1 MPTSTHIHTFISI
14 LYILIDFLLTK
25 FVHLIGSQNALEG
38 VLTTGQQLKA
48 SEDMK
53 TAPRLS
59 LSHNGSLISQPKFPL
74 TNSCSIFTNHSTHT
88 QNGY

>member
-1 MPTSTHIHTFISI
+1 MPTGTHIHTFISI
-14 LYILIDFLLTK
+14 LHILINFLLTK

-38 VLTTGQQLKA
+38 VLTTGERLKA

-59 LSHNGSLISQPKFPL
+59 LSHNGSFISQPKLPL
-74 TNSCSIFTNHSTHT
+74 INSCSIFANHSTHM